1 MSSPRRPVS
10 DTTLREVAAWCI
22 GQNQWVAMLR
32 REVARYREMT
42 SEVEDIPRVAR
53 RRVTAEDRIPS
64 VRSRSAWR
72 TQWAAL
78 RFAVLAGYLPAFLL
92 LCALVAIR
100 LRYGI
105 LIEDMTRDPAAVV
118 SAPFYVGAVSNFGMV
133 LWGACAG
140 SCFLGCAML
149 RGAPDKRDLR
159 LFLLFS
165 GIITCALMLDDLLQF
180 HEVVYP
186 TYIAIPQRVTY
197 AAYLLAGLAYLV
209 RFRGAIARTPYLLA
223 ALAAVFLGMSAG
235 LDQLPSPLPAQFLF
249 EDGFKLMGI
258 VSWLMYLAQ
267 TTLAQAV
274 ERVSP

>member
-1 MSSPRRPVS
+1 MPNEV
-10 DTTLREVAAWCI
+10 DEILRVI
-22 GQNQWVAMLR
+22 GGRVGAQDSTAGAT
-32 REVARYREMT
+32 ART
-42 SEVEDIPRVAR
+42 I
-53 RRVTAEDRIPS
+53 
-64 VRSRSAWR
+64 WR

-118 SAPFYVGAVSNFGMV
+118 SAPFYVGAESNFGMV

-140 SCFLGCAML
+140 FCFLGCAML
-149 RGAPDKRDLR
+149 RGASGRRDLM

-165 GIITCALMLDDLLQF
+165 GTITCALMLDDLLQF
-180 HEVVYP
+180 HEVIYP
-186 TYIAIPQRVTY
+186 KYVAIPQRVTY
-197 AAYLLAGLAYLV
+197 GIYLLVGLAYLV

-223 ALAAVFLGMSAG
+223 ALAAAFLGISAG
-235 LDQLPSPLPAQFLF
+235 LDQLPFELPAHYLF
-249 EDGFKLMGI
+249 EDGFKLMGM

-267 TTLAQAV
+267 TTLQAAADRIV
-274 ERVSP
+274 A